1 VVVVLV
7 AVVDIEAVDVDVVE
21 EGAERQA
28 ETIERVVEA
37 AAVVVVVVVEGMHP
51 RMEVEVGAG
60 VATLALATEMGP
72 VDTQEATVA
81 APAVGGEMPTD
92 APKYFTYESSHPSS
106 VFLVQSPARNRKQ
119 KTYKN
124 KKKVATR
131 LLPFPLYRQRRG
143 LPVPSLVDPW
153 LIYLFSARTPDS

>member
-1 VVVVLV
+1 
-7 AVVDIEAVDVDVVE
+7 
-21 EGAERQA
+21 
-28 ETIERVVEA
+28 
-37 AAVVVVVVVEGMHP
+37 MHP

-60 VATLALATEMGP
+60 VATLALATEMGA

-119 KTYKN
+119 KTCKN
-124 KKKVATR
+124 KKKSCHQIASIPFISATAR
-131 LLPFPLYRQRRG
+131 
-143 LPVPSLVDPW
+143 PSGP
-153 LIYLFSARTPDS
+153 IAR